1 MKLPLALTTP
11 PHSLEAERGVLG
23 AILIDKDGMLQVAS
37 LLTAEDFYEPANS
50 IVFSAMLDLYARNKP
65 IDSLTVREVIDD
77 QKKLD
82 SIGGDAF
89 LADLMT
95 SVFTS
100 ANIFQ
105 YAQIVKN
112 KSVLRKLIRA

>member
-1 MKLPLALTTP
+1 LALTTP
-11 PHSLEAERGVLG
+11 PHSIEAERGVLG
-23 AILIDKDGMLQVAS
+23 AILIDKDAMMQVAS
-37 LLTAEDFYEPANS
+37 ILLADDFYDPAHS
-50 IVFSAMLDLYARNKP
+50 IVYAAMIDLYGRNRP
-65 IDSLTVREVIDD
+65 IDSLTVRELIDD

-82 SIGGDAF
+82 SIGGDTF

-100 ANIFQ
+100 ANIYQ

-112 KSVLRKLIRA
+112 KSVLRRLIRS

>member
-1 MKLPLALTTP
+1 M
-11 PHSLEAERGVLG
+11 
-23 AILIDKDGMLQVAS
+23 MQVAS
-37 LLTAEDFYEPANS
+37 MLVDTDFYDPAHG
-50 IVFSAMLDLYARNKP
+50 IVYAAMVDLYTRNRP

-89 LADLMT
+89 LGDLMT

-100 ANIFQ
+100 TNIFQ

-112 KSVLRKLIRA
+112 KSVLRRLIKTGSEITQA